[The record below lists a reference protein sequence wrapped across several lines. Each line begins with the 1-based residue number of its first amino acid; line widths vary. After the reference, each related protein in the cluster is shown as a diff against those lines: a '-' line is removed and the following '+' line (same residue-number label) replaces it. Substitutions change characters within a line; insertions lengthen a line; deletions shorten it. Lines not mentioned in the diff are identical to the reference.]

1 MLKDSI
7 GGLKMFKVN
16 VSSHTDIGDVKK
28 TNQDSILHLDDTIN
42 GHNVGL
48 FIVADG
54 CGGLEYG
61 EEISNLIITHFSR
74 LWNDEFKKIIP
85 IKKVDMKY
93 IDSFLNKALH
103 DINDKAIGFSKMV
116 SGKVGS
122 TLTMLFTIDNQY
134 IIKNVGDSR
143 VYLKR
148 GRKISQITEDQSL
161 VADMIRNGELTK
173 EQAKNFKKKNVLTMC
188 IGVFEDLKIYSKLGK
203 IKNND
208 TFILCCDGL
217 HNHISSEKMLS
228 ILNDRKL
235 LFEDKAYEM
244 RKCIESG
251 KANDNVSSIICE
263 FYKRKKIRMS
273 SIIILIAA
281 LAFLM
286 FIFRD
291 MICDF
296 ITQTVKTL
304 W

>member
-1 MLKDSI
+1 
-7 GGLKMFKVN
+7 MFKVN
-16 VSSHTDIGDVKK
+16 ISSHTDTGDIKK
-28 TNQDSILHLDDTIN
+28 TNQDSILRLNGMIN
-42 GHNVGL
+42 KHSVGL

-61 EEISNLIITHFSR
+61 EEISNFIITHFLR
-74 LWNDEFKKIIP
+74 LWNDELEKIIG

-103 DINDKAIGFSKMV
+103 DINDKAIAFSTMV

-122 TLTMLFTIDNQY
+122 TLTMLFTIDDQY

-148 GRKISQITEDQSL
+148 GRKISQVTEDQSL

-173 EQAKNFKKKNVLTMC
+173 EEAKNFKKKNVLTMC
-188 IGVFEDLKIYSKLGK
+188 IGFFEDLKIYSKFGK

-217 HNHISSEKMLS
+217 HNHVSSKKMLD
-228 ILNDRKL
+228 ILNNRKI

-244 RKCIESG
+244 RKSIESG

-263 FYKRKKIRMS
+263 FHKKKKIRMS
-273 SIIILIAA
+273 SVVILIVA
-281 LAFLM
+281 LALLIC
-286 FIFRD
+286 IFRNQ
-291 MICDF
+291 ISDF
-296 ITQTVKTL
+296 VIQVTEAIG
-304 W
+304 

>member
-1 MLKDSI
+1 
-7 GGLKMFKVN
+7 MFKVN

-28 TNQDSILHLDDTIN
+28 TNQDSILHLNDTIN

-74 LWNDEFKKIIP
+74 LWNDEFKGIIP
-85 IKKVDMKY
+85 SKKVDMKC

-103 DINDKAIGFSKMV
+103 DINDKAIGFSKMI

-148 GRKISQITEDQSL
+148 GRKISQITQDQSL
-161 VADMIRNGELTK
+161 VADMIRNGELTE

-203 IKNND
+203 IKKND

-217 HNHISSEKMLS
+217 HNHVTPEIMVD
-228 ILNDRKL
+228 ILNNKEI
-235 LFEDKAYEM
+235 LFENKAYEM
-244 RKCIESG
+244 RNCIESG
-251 KANDNVSSIICE
+251 KASDNVSSIICE
-263 FYKRKKIRMS
+263 FYKKTKIRIS

-281 LAFLM
+281 LALLV

-291 MICDF
+291 MISAF
-296 ITQTVKTL
+296 IAEAVMTNG
-304 W
+304 